1 MPAADG
7 QIAAFLD
14 VAAETLDTI
23 DRVLDDLDDTTV
35 NAAPPVPGVNT
46 VFALVTHVG
55 GALGYWGGSL
65 MAGEDIPRER
75 STEFRATGTVAEA
88 RAIVARLRTDVPRW
102 AAVAATGIRNPGA
115 TGTTRRSSSSS
126 LGRSAPGRVDSPP
139 TSTTLAPAATRD
151 RPWAIAASVSIHR
164 PPSLKES
171 GVTLTMPMTTGPGR
185 SCSAAIRVRTGWVT
199 ERLR

>member
-1 MPAADG
+1 MPAIACRPVQRPALARSRTYSDRPAV
-7 QIAAFLD
+7 AAFLD

-88 RAIVARLRTDVPRW
+88 EREI
-102 AAVAATGIRNPGA
+102 
-115 TGTTRRSSSSS
+115 
-126 LGRSAPGRVDSPP
+126 
-139 TSTTLAPAATRD
+139 TLA
-151 RPWAIAASVSIHR
+151 
-164 PPSLKES
+164 
-171 GVTLTMPMTTGPGR
+171 
-185 SCSAAIRVRTGWVT
+185 
-199 ERLR
+199 